1 MNIDV
6 SENGA
11 VSAPDGSSL
20 VLFGHS
26 EWGLIRIK
34 VKYAHLLNAFG
45 LCDASDSQRW
55 NVWGSR
61 GQNKKAL
68 AQIAIRLYEAGRFLA
83 TPLVRTIDIPAD
95 ELRRSKSKFDTTS
108 VLSGPRSFRLTEKS
122 ENRDRDRPL

>member
-45 LCDASDSQRW
+45 LCDASDSHRW

-61 GQNKKAL
+61 DQNKKAL

-83 TPLVRTIDIPAD
+83 TPFVRTVDIPAD
-95 ELRRSKSKFDTTS
+95 ELRRSKAKFDTTS
-108 VLSGPRSFRLTEKS
+108 VLPRVRYLRLY
-122 ENRDRDRPL
+122 

>member
-1 MNIDV
+1 MKIDV

-20 VLFGHS
+20 LLFGHS

-45 LCDASDSQRW
+45 LCDASENQRW

-61 GQNKKAL
+61 DQNRKAL
-68 AQIAIRLYEAGRFLA
+68 ARIATKLYEAGSFLA
-83 TPLVRTIDIPAD
+83 TPFVRTIDIPVE
-95 ELRRSKSKFDTTS
+95 ELRRSKAEFDTTS
-108 VLSGPRSFRLTEKS
+108 VLPEARFLGLY
-122 ENRDRDRPL
+122 